1 MIKNTEEDLGLQG
14 FSARHPIGR
23 FFLHQATEHEFGEA
37 IFKLWG
43 KTIRFPIIIV
53 IAGEALHITD
63 YVSTTT
69 FLGSEDQSATD
80 QASFDPA
87 VLIGWCLPA
96 IASLL
101 FFVFTFTPYYTW
113 RTYRTFVPIVMF
125 CSMVFHVLP
134 TFVSSPDD
142 GDGRCE
148 GESELLAEGEQL
160 AALRQGLAQIAAEQ
174 GAWYVSKSF
183 FYLLCVALYSTCL
196 PITLLLFCVINGLY
210 FAKNEMQ
217 WEQQYCAQLSG
228 LAPNLW
234 LSGVVALILLVVTD
248 HARRRQFVLNALLR
262 RSTDA
267 RLERL
272 AHEQLVKNPNPN
284 PNPNTLAL
292 TLALTLTLTLILIL
306 TRLSTLRCA
315 APAGLTARSR

>member
-23 FFLHQATEHEFGEA
+23 FFLRQATEREFGEA
-37 IFKLWG
+37 IFKRWG

-63 YVSTTT
+63 YVLATT
-69 FLGSEDQSATD
+69 FHGSEDQSATD

-101 FFVFTFTPYYTW
+101 SFVFTFTPYYNS

-134 TFVSSPDD
+134 TFVSSAHH

-148 GESELLAEGEQL
+148 GEGELLAEGQQL
-160 AALRQGLAQIAAEQ
+160 AAGQGLAQIAAEQ
-174 GAWYVSKSF
+174 GAWYMSKSF
-183 FYLLCVALYSTCL
+183 FYLLFVALYSTCL

-217 WEQQYCAQLSG
+217 WAQLYCAHLSG

-234 LSGVVALILLVVTD
+234 LSGAVALILLVVTD

-272 AHEQLVKNPNPN
+272 AHEQLVRVRVR
-284 PNPNTLAL
+284 AR
-292 TLALTLTLTLILIL
+292 A
-306 TRLSTLRCA
+306 RAWVRVRVRV
-315 APAGLTARSR
+315 TARARVRVGDGLRLWLG